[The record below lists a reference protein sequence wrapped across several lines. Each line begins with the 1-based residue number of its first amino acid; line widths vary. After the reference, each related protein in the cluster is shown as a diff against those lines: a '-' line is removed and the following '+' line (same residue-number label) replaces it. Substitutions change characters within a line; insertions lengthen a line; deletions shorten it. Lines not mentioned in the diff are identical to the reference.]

1 MANVITL
8 RPAVDEAAQGLW
20 HGVATASDTIGELI
34 ENIPCCGVGGEE
46 TRNELHQAQVLLGQA
61 AALLERTAE
70 RYLKWRGVE
79 EVAHG

>member
-1 MANVITL
+1 MAKPIVL
-8 RPAVDEAAQGLW
+8 LPKPDDAAQELW
-20 HGVATASDTIGELI
+20 YGVAAGADTISDLI
-34 ENIPCCGVGGEE
+34 GNIPCSGVGGDE

-70 RYLKWRGVE
+70 RYLKWQGVK